1 MKHRANRRRMSNKKF
16 IAILSVFVMLALTMV
31 VGCAV
36 DGTVAWLV
44 SESESSVS
52 TFTLGDI
59 NIGLT
64 ESESGNQPL
73 KIIPGVAIGR
83 SPKVTV
89 DPNSEACW
97 LFVKIEETNWPDFS
111 DANGTA
117 KVSYSVAGG
126 TDGWKALDNHPGV
139 YYREVSAEAAQIGA
153 AYYVLAGD
161 TGHPNG
167 VVTVSKELTKAEINS
182 IASGTQP
189 QLSFTAYA
197 VQRDGIDDVATAWAA
212 ANNP

>member
-1 MKHRANRRRMSNKKF
+1 MSNKKF

-59 NIGLT
+59 NIKLT
-64 ESESGNQPL
+64 GESESQPL
-73 KIIPGVAIGR
+73 KIIPGVEIRR
-83 SPKVTV
+83 SLKVTV
-89 DPNSEACW
+89 EPNSEACW
-97 LFVKIEETNWPDFS
+97 LFVKVEGTNWPHFP

-126 TDGWKALDNHPGV
+126 TNDWKALDNYPGV
-139 YYREVSAEAAQIGA
+139 YYREVSAGDAQTGA
-153 AYYVLAGD
+153 MYDV
-161 TGHPNG
+161 NCN
-167 VVTVSKELTKAEINS
+167 VTVSQMLTKAEVNS
-182 IASGTQP
+182 IAAETQP
-189 QLSFTAYA
+189 KLSFTAYA
-197 VQRDGIDDVATAWAA
+197 VQRDGIDDAVRAWEVANPAP
-212 ANNP
+212 ANP

>member
-59 NIGLT
+59 NIELT
-64 ESESGNQPL
+64 GESESQPL
-73 KIIPGVAIGR
+73 KIIPGVEIRR
-83 SPKVTV
+83 SLKVTV
-89 DPNSEACW
+89 EPNSEACW
-97 LFVKIEETNWPDFS
+97 LFVKVEGTNWLHFP

-126 TDGWKALDNHPGV
+126 TNDWKALDNYPGV
-139 YYREVSAEAAQIGA
+139 YYREVSAEDAK
-153 AYYVLAGD
+153 
-161 TGHPNG
+161 TGVEYDVNG
-167 VVTVSKELTKAEINS
+167 VVAVSKELTKAEINS

-197 VQRDGIDDVATAWAA
+197 VQYDGIGDAATAWAA
-212 ANNP
+212 ANNS

>member
-59 NIGLT
+59 NIKLT
-64 ESESGNQPL
+64 GESESQSL
-73 KIIPGVAIGR
+73 KIIPGVGIRR
-83 SPKVTV
+83 SLKVTV
-89 DPNSEACW
+89 EPNSEACW
-97 LFVKIEETNWPDFS
+97 LFVKVEGTNWSRFP

-117 KVSYSVAGG
+117 KVFYSV
-126 TDGWKALDNHPGV
+126 DVQKGWIALNDHPGV
-139 YYREVSAEAAQIGA
+139 YYREVSAEDAK
-153 AYYVLAGD
+153 
-161 TGHPNG
+161 TGVEYDVNCN
-167 VVTVSKELTKAEINS
+167 VTVSQMLTKAEINS
-182 IASGTQP
+182 IASRTQP

-197 VQRDGIDDVATAWAA
+197 VQRLGIDDAAAAWAA

>member
-59 NIGLT
+59 NIKLT
-64 ESESGNQPL
+64 GESESQPL
-73 KIIPGVAIGR
+73 KIIPGVEIKR
-83 SPKVTV
+83 SLKVTV

-97 LFVKIEETNWPDFS
+97 LFVKVEGTNWSHFPDV
-111 DANGTA
+111 NGTA

-126 TDGWKALDNHPGV
+126 TDDWKALEGNPGV
-139 YYREVSAEAAQIGA
+139 YYREVSAENAK
-153 AYYVLAGD
+153 
-161 TGHPNG
+161 TGVEYDVNCN
-167 VVTVSKELTKAEINS
+167 VTVSQMLTKAEVNS
-182 IASGTQP
+182 IAAETQP

-197 VQRDGIDDVATAWAA
+197 VQRDGIGDAATAWTA
-212 ANNP
+212 ANNS

>member
-59 NIGLT
+59 NIKLT
-64 ESESGNQPL
+64 GESESQPL
-73 KIIPGVAIGR
+73 KIIPGVEIKR
-83 SPKVTV
+83 SLKVTV
-89 DPNSEACW
+89 EPNSEACW
-97 LFVKIEETNWPDFS
+97 LFVKVEGTNWLDLKET
-111 DANGTA
+111 DGTTR
-117 KVSYSVAGG
+117 KVSYSVNVQN
-126 TDGWKALDNHPGV
+126 GWIALEGNPGV
-139 YYREVSAEAAQIGA
+139 YYREVSAEDAQRGD
-153 AYYVLAGD
+153 AYDV
-161 TGHPNG
+161 NCN
-167 VVTVSKELTKAEINS
+167 VTVSQMLTKAEVNS
-182 IASGTQP
+182 IAAGTQP

-197 VQRDGIDDVATAWAA
+197 VQRDGIDDAATAWAA

>member
-1 MKHRANRRRMSNKKF
+1 MKHRANRRRKSNKKF

-59 NIGLT
+59 NINLT
-64 ESESGNQPL
+64 GESESQPL
-73 KIIPGVAIGR
+73 KIIPGVKIER
-83 SPKVTV
+83 SLKVTV
-89 DPNSEACW
+89 EPNSEACW
-97 LFVKIEETNWPDFS
+97 LFVKVEGANWSHFP

-117 KVSYSVAGG
+117 KVSYSVDVQ
-126 TDGWKALDNHPGV
+126 DGWTALNNHPGV
-139 YYREVSAEAAQIGA
+139 YYREVSAEAAQRGD
-153 AYYVLAGD
+153 AYDV
-161 TGHPNG
+161 NCN
-167 VVTVSKELTKAEINS
+167 VTVSQMLTKAEVDS

-189 QLSFTAYA
+189 KLSFTAYA
-197 VQRDGIDDVATAWAA
+197 VQRDGIDDAVRAWEVANPDP
-212 ANNP
+212 ANP

>member
-1 MKHRANRRRMSNKKF
+1 MSNKKF

-59 NIGLT
+59 NIKLT
-64 ESESGNQPL
+64 GESESQPL
-73 KIIPGVAIGR
+73 KVIPGVEIKR
-83 SPKVTV
+83 SLKVTV
-89 DPNSEACW
+89 EPNSEACW
-97 LFVKIEETNWPDFS
+97 LFVKVEGTNWSHFP

-117 KVSYSVAGG
+117 KVSYSV
-126 TDGWKALDNHPGV
+126 DVQNGWIALNGHPGV
-139 YYREVSAEAAQIGA
+139 YYREVSAEAAQRGD
-153 AYYVLAGD
+153 AYDV
-161 TGHPNG
+161 NCN
-167 VVTVSKELTKAEINS
+167 VTVSKELTKADINS

-197 VQRDGIDDVATAWAA
+197 VQYDGIGDAATAWAA
-212 ANNP
+212 ANNS

>member
-1 MKHRANRRRMSNKKF
+1 MKHHANRRRMSNKKF

-59 NIGLT
+59 NIKLT
-64 ESESGNQPL
+64 GESESQSL
-73 KIIPGVAIGR
+73 KIIPGVDIRR
-83 SPKVTV
+83 SLKVTV
-89 DPNSEACW
+89 DANSEACW
-97 LFVKIEETNWPDFS
+97 LFVKVEETNWPDLKET
-111 DANGTA
+111 DGTTR
-117 KVSYSVAGG
+117 KVSYSVNVQN
-126 TDGWKALDNHPGV
+126 GWIALEGNPGV
-139 YYREVSAEAAQIGA
+139 YYREVSAEDAQRGD
-153 AYYVLAGD
+153 AYDV
-161 TGHPNG
+161 NCN
-167 VVTVSKELTKAEINS
+167 VTVSQMLTKAEVNS
-182 IASGTQP
+182 IAAGTQP

-197 VQRDGIDDVATAWAA
+197 VQRDGIDDAATAWAA

>member
-44 SESESSVS
+44 SKSETSVS

-59 NIGLT
+59 NIKLT
-64 ESESGNQPL
+64 GESESPPL
-73 KIIPGVAIGR
+73 KIIPGVDIKR
-83 SPKVTV
+83 SLKVTV
-89 DPNSEACW
+89 ERNSEACW
-97 LFVKIEETNWPDFS
+97 LFVKVEGKNWPDLKET
-111 DANGTA
+111 DGITR
-117 KVSYSVAGG
+117 KVSYSVNVPN
-126 TDGWKALDNHPGV
+126 DWKALEGNPGV
-139 YYREVSAEAAQIGA
+139 YYREVSAEDAK
-153 AYYVLAGD
+153 
-161 TGHPNG
+161 TGMEYDVNG
-167 VVTVSKELTKAEINS
+167 VVAVSEELTKAEVNS

-197 VQRDGIDDVATAWAA
+197 VQRYGIDDVAEAWKA
-212 ANNP
+212 ANPAPANP

>member
-59 NIGLT
+59 NIKLT
-64 ESESGNQPL
+64 EAESESQPL
-73 KIIPGVAIGR
+73 KIIPGVDIRR
-83 SPKVTV
+83 SLKVTV

-97 LFVKIEETNWPDFS
+97 LFVKVEGTNWSHFP

-126 TDGWKALDNHPGV
+126 TSGWTPLSSYPASVFCFVCVALGAESLGFGINTNNAMSYSSFAACKGDN
-139 YYREVSAEAAQIGA
+139 
-153 AYYVLAGD
+153 
-161 TGHPNG
+161 
-167 VVTVSKELTKAEINS
+167 
-182 IASGTQP
+182 IA
-189 QLSFTAYA
+189 LL
-197 VQRDGIDDVATAWAA
+197 
-212 ANNP
+212 N

>member
-1 MKHRANRRRMSNKKF
+1 MSNKKF

-44 SESESSVS
+44 SESGTSVS

-64 ESESGNQPL
+64 EKPESPPPT
-73 KIIPGVAIGR
+73 IIPGVKIER
-83 SPKVTV
+83 SLTV
-89 DPNSEACW
+89 EVMPNSEACW
-97 LFVKIEETNWPDFS
+97 LFVKVEGTNWP
-111 DANGTA
+111 A

-126 TDGWKALDNHPGV
+126 PNDWTPLSVSDYPGV
-139 YYREVSAEAAQIGA
+139 YYREVNAVAAQGA
-153 AYYVLAGD
+153 AYDV
-161 TGHPNG
+161 NCN
-167 VVTVSKELTKAEINS
+167 VTVSEELTKAEINS

-197 VQRDGIDDVATAWAA
+197 VQRDGIDNVVEAWKA
-212 ANNP
+212 ANPAPANP

>member
-59 NIGLT
+59 NIKLT
-64 ESESGNQPL
+64 GESESQPL
-73 KIIPGVAIGR
+73 KIIPGVGIRR
-83 SPKVTV
+83 SLKVTV
-89 DPNSEACW
+89 EPNSEACW
-97 LFVKIEETNWPDFS
+97 LFVKVEGTNWSHFP

-117 KVSYSVAGG
+117 KVSYSV
-126 TDGWKALDNHPGV
+126 DVQNGWIALNDHPGV
-139 YYREVSAEAAQIGA
+139 YYREVSAEAAQRGD
-153 AYYVLAGD
+153 AYDV
-161 TGHPNG
+161 NCN
-167 VVTVSKELTKAEINS
+167 VTVSQMLTKAEVDS

-197 VQRDGIDDVATAWAA
+197 VQRDGIGDAATAWAA
-212 ANNP
+212 ANNS

>member
-1 MKHRANRRRMSNKKF
+1 MKHCANRRRMSNKKF

-59 NIGLT
+59 NIKLT
-64 ESESGNQPL
+64 EAESESQPL
-73 KIIPGVAIGR
+73 KIIPGVEIR
-83 SPKVTV
+83 RFLKVTV
-89 DPNSEACW
+89 EPNSEACW
-97 LFVKIEETNWPDFS
+97 LFVKVEGTNWPHFP

-126 TDGWKALDNHPGV
+126 TNDWKALDNYPGV
-139 YYREVSAEAAQIGA
+139 YYREVSAGDAQTGA
-153 AYYVLAGD
+153 MYDV
-161 TGHPNG
+161 NCN
-167 VVTVSKELTKAEINS
+167 VTVSQMLTKAEVNS
-182 IASGTQP
+182 IAAETQP
-189 QLSFTAYA
+189 KLSFTAYA
-197 VQRDGIDDVATAWAA
+197 VQRDGIDDAVRAWEVANPAP
-212 ANNP
+212 ANP

>member
-59 NIGLT
+59 NIKLT
-64 ESESGNQPL
+64 EAESESQSL
-73 KIIPGVAIGR
+73 KIIPGVEITR
-83 SPKVTV
+83 SLKVTV
-89 DPNSEACW
+89 EPNSEACW
-97 LFVKIEETNWPDFS
+97 LFVKVEGTNWSHFP

-126 TDGWKALDNHPGV
+126 TNDWKALDNYPGV
-139 YYREVSAEAAQIGA
+139 YYREVSAEDAK
-153 AYYVLAGD
+153 
-161 TGHPNG
+161 TGVEYDVNG
-167 VVTVSKELTKAEINS
+167 VVAVSKELTKAEVNS

-197 VQRDGIDDVATAWAA
+197 VQRDGIDDAVRAWEA
-212 ANNP
+212 ANPAPANP

>member
-59 NIGLT
+59 NIKLT
-64 ESESGNQPL
+64 KAESESQPL
-73 KIIPGVAIGR
+73 KIIPGVEIKR
-83 SPKVTV
+83 SLKVTV
-89 DPNSEACW
+89 EPNSEACW
-97 LFVKIEETNWPDFS
+97 LFVKVEETNWSHFP

-126 TDGWKALDNHPGV
+126 TDGWTALSVSDYPGV
-139 YYREVSAEAAQIGA
+139 YYREVSAEDAK
-153 AYYVLAGD
+153 
-161 TGHPNG
+161 TGVEYDVNG
-167 VVTVSKELTKAEINS
+167 VVAVSKELTKAEVNS

-197 VQRDGIDDVATAWAA
+197 VQRLGIDDAATAWAA

>member
-59 NIGLT
+59 NIKLT
-64 ESESGNQPL
+64 EAESESQPL

-83 SPKVTV
+83 SLKVTV
-89 DPNSEACW
+89 EPSSEACW
-97 LFVKIEETNWPDFS
+97 LFLEVEGTNWPDFVE
-111 DANGTA
+111 ANGTVR
-117 KVSYSVAGG
+117 KVSYSVAGEG
-126 TDGWKALDNHPGV
+126 DDWIALNDHPGV
-139 YYREVSAEAAQIGA
+139 YYREVSAENAK
-153 AYYVLAGD
+153 
-161 TGHPNG
+161 TGVEYDVNCN
-167 VVTVSKELTKAEINS
+167 VTVSQMLTKAEVNS
-182 IASGTQP
+182 IAAGNQP

-197 VQRDGIDDVATAWAA
+197 VQRDGIGDAATAWAA
-212 ANNP
+212 ANNS

>member
-44 SESESSVS
+44 SESKSSVS

-59 NIGLT
+59 NIELT

-83 SPKVTV
+83 SLKATV
-89 DPNSEACW
+89 KPNSEACW
-97 LFVKIEETNWPDFS
+97 LFVKVEETHWPDLKET
-111 DANGTA
+111 DGTTR
-117 KVSYSVAGG
+117 KVSYSV
-126 TDGWKALDNHPGV
+126 DVQNGWLALNGHPGV
-139 YYREVSAEAAQIGA
+139 YYREVSAEDAQRGD
-153 AYYVLAGD
+153 AYDV
-161 TGHPNG
+161 NCN
-167 VVTVSKELTKAEINS
+167 VTVSQMLTKEEVNS
-182 IASGTQP
+182 IAAAETQP

-197 VQRDGIDDVATAWAA
+197 VQRDGIGDAATAWTA

>member
-59 NIGLT
+59 NIKLT
-64 ESESGNQPL
+64 GESESQPL
-73 KIIPGVAIGR
+73 KIIPGVDIKR
-83 SPKVTV
+83 SLKVTV

-97 LFVKIEETNWPDFS
+97 LFVKVEETNWSRFP

-117 KVSYSVAGG
+117 KVSYSV
-126 TDGWKALDNHPGV
+126 DVQNGWIALSGHPGV
-139 YYREVSAEAAQIGA
+139 YYREVSAENAK
-153 AYYVLAGD
+153 
-161 TGHPNG
+161 TGMVYDVNCN
-167 VVTVSKELTKAEINS
+167 VTVSQMLTKAEVNS
-182 IASGTQP
+182 IAAGTQP
-189 QLSFTAYA
+189 RLSFTAYA
-197 VQRDGIDDVATAWAA
+197 VQRLGIDDAAAAWAA

>member
-59 NIGLT
+59 NIKLT
-64 ESESGNQPL
+64 KAESESQPL
-73 KIIPGVAIGR
+73 KIIPGVDIRR
-83 SPKVTV
+83 SLKVTV
-89 DPNSEACW
+89 EPNSEACW
-97 LFVKIEETNWPDFS
+97 LFVKVEGTNWSHFP

-126 TDGWKALDNHPGV
+126 TNDWKALDNYPGV
-139 YYREVSAEAAQIGA
+139 YYREVSAENAK
-153 AYYVLAGD
+153 
-161 TGHPNG
+161 TGVEYDVNCN
-167 VVTVSKELTKAEINS
+167 VTVSQMLTKAEVNS
-182 IASGTQP
+182 IAAGTQP

-197 VQRDGIDDVATAWAA
+197 VQRLGIDDAAAAWAA

>member
-59 NIGLT
+59 NIELT
-64 ESESGNQPL
+64 EKSESQPL
-73 KIIPGVAIGR
+73 KIIPGVDIRR
-83 SPKVTV
+83 SLKVKV
-89 DPNSEACW
+89 EPNSEACW
-97 LFVKIEETNWPDFS
+97 LFVKVEETNWQAFWDT
-111 DANGTA
+111 NGTA
-117 KVSYSVAGG
+117 KVSYSVDVQ
-126 TDGWKALDNHPGV
+126 DGWIALDNHPGV
-139 YYREVSAEAAQIGA
+139 YYREVSAENAQRGD
-153 AYYVLAGD
+153 AYDV
-161 TGHPNG
+161 NCN
-167 VVTVSKELTKAEINS
+167 VTVSQMLTKAEVDS

-197 VQRDGIDDVATAWAA
+197 VQRDGIGDAATAWAA
-212 ANNP
+212 ANNS

>member
-59 NIGLT
+59 NIKLT
-64 ESESGNQPL
+64 GESESQPL
-73 KIIPGVAIGR
+73 KIIPGVEITR
-83 SPKVTV
+83 SLKVTV
-89 DPNSEACW
+89 EPNSEACW
-97 LFVKIEETNWPDFS
+97 LFVKVEGTNWSHFP

-117 KVSYSVAGG
+117 KVSYSV
-126 TDGWKALDNHPGV
+126 DVQNGWIALSGHPGV
-139 YYREVSAEAAQIGA
+139 YYREVSAEDAK
-153 AYYVLAGD
+153 
-161 TGHPNG
+161 TGMVYDVNCN
-167 VVTVSKELTKAEINS
+167 VTVSKELTKAEVNS

-197 VQRDGIDDVATAWAA
+197 VQRYSFEDAAKAWEA
-212 ANNP
+212 ANPAPANP

>member
-59 NIGLT
+59 NINLT
-64 ESESGNQPL
+64 GESESQPL
-73 KIIPGVAIGR
+73 KIIPGVKIER
-83 SPKVTV
+83 SLKVTV
-89 DPNSEACW
+89 EPNSEACW
-97 LFVKIEETNWPDFS
+97 LFVKVEGTNWSHFP

-117 KVSYSVAGG
+117 KVSYSVDVQ
-126 TDGWKALDNHPGV
+126 DGWTALNNHPGV
-139 YYREVSAEAAQIGA
+139 YYREVSAEAAQRGD
-153 AYYVLAGD
+153 AYDV
-161 TGHPNG
+161 NCN
-167 VVTVSKELTKAEINS
+167 VTVSQMLTKAEVNS
-182 IASGTQP
+182 IAAETQP
-189 QLSFTAYA
+189 KLSFTAYA
-197 VQRDGIDDVATAWAA
+197 VQRDGIDDAVRAWEVANPAP
-212 ANNP
+212 ANP

>member
-44 SESESSVS
+44 SESKSSVS

-59 NIGLT
+59 NIELA
-64 ESESGNQPL
+64 EESGSQPL
-73 KIIPGVAIGR
+73 KIIPGVEITR
-83 SPKVTV
+83 TLRVKVM
-89 DPNSEACW
+89 PNSEACW
-97 LFVKIEETNWPDFS
+97 LFVKVEETNWPDFKKT
-111 DANGTA
+111 DETTR
-117 KVSYSVAGG
+117 KVSYSVNVPN
-126 TDGWKALDNHPGV
+126 DWKALEGNPGV
-139 YYREVSAEAAQIGA
+139 YYREVSAEDAK
-153 AYYVLAGD
+153 
-161 TGHPNG
+161 TGVEYDVNG
-167 VVTVSKELTKAEINS
+167 VVAVSEELTKAEINS

-197 VQRDGIDDVATAWAA
+197 VQRDGIGDAATAWAA
-212 ANNP
+212 ANNS

>member
-59 NIGLT
+59 NIKLT
-64 ESESGNQPL
+64 GESESQPL
-73 KIIPGVAIGR
+73 KIIPGVEIKR
-83 SPKVTV
+83 SLKVTV
-89 DPNSEACW
+89 EPNSEACW
-97 LFVKIEETNWPDFS
+97 LFVKVEGTNWSHFP

-117 KVSYSVAGG
+117 KVSYSV
-126 TDGWKALDNHPGV
+126 DVQNGWIALNGHPGV
-139 YYREVSAEAAQIGA
+139 YYREVSAENAR
-153 AYYVLAGD
+153 
-161 TGHPNG
+161 TGVEYDVNG
-167 VVTVSKELTKAEINS
+167 VVAVSKELTKAEVNS
-182 IASGTQP
+182 IAAGTQP
-189 QLSFTAYA
+189 QLSFTVYA
-197 VQRDGIDDVATAWAA
+197 VQRYSFEDAAKAWEA
-212 ANNP
+212 ANPAPANP

>member
-1 MKHRANRRRMSNKKF
+1 MSNKKF

-59 NIGLT
+59 NIKLT
-64 ESESGNQPL
+64 GESESQPL
-73 KIIPGVAIGR
+73 KIIPGVEITR
-83 SPKVTV
+83 SLKVTV

-97 LFVKIEETNWPDFS
+97 LFVKVEETNWPDLKKT
-111 DANGTA
+111 DGTTR
-117 KVSYSVAGG
+117 KVSYSVNVPN
-126 TDGWKALDNHPGV
+126 DWKALEGNPGV
-139 YYREVSAEAAQIGA
+139 YYREVSAEDAK
-153 AYYVLAGD
+153 
-161 TGHPNG
+161 TGVEYDVNG
-167 VVTVSKELTKAEINS
+167 VVAVSKELTKAEVNS

-197 VQRDGIDDVATAWAA
+197 VQRLGIDDAAAAWAA
-212 ANNP
+212 ANNS

>member
-59 NIGLT
+59 NINLT
-64 ESESGNQPL
+64 GESESQPL
-73 KIIPGVAIGR
+73 KIIPGVKIER
-83 SPKVTV
+83 SLKVTV
-89 DPNSEACW
+89 EPNSEACW
-97 LFVKIEETNWPDFS
+97 LFVKVEGANWSHFP

-117 KVSYSVAGG
+117 KVSYSVDVQ
-126 TDGWKALDNHPGV
+126 DGWTALNNHPGV
-139 YYREVSAEAAQIGA
+139 YYREVSAEAAQRGD
-153 AYYVLAGD
+153 AYDV
-161 TGHPNG
+161 NCN
-167 VVTVSKELTKAEINS
+167 VTVSQMLTKAEVDS

-189 QLSFTAYA
+189 KLSFTAYA
-197 VQRDGIDDVATAWAA
+197 VQRDGIDDAVRAWEVANPDP
-212 ANNP
+212 ANP

>member
-31 VGCAV
+31 AGCAV

-44 SESESSVS
+44 SKSEPSVS

-64 ESESGNQPL
+64 EESGSQPL
-73 KIIPGVAIGR
+73 KIIPGVEIKR
-83 SPKVTV
+83 SLKAKVF
-89 DPNSEACW
+89 PGSEACW
-97 LFVKIEETNWPDFS
+97 LFVKVEGTNWP
-111 DANGTA
+111 A

-126 TDGWKALDNHPGV
+126 TSGWTALSGYPGV
-139 YYREVSAEAAQIGA
+139 YYREVPAENAKYGVG
-153 AYYVLAGD
+153 YDV
-161 TGHPNG
+161 TG
-167 VVTVSKELTKAEINS
+167 VVAVSEELTKAEING
-182 IASGTQP
+182 IANGPKP

-197 VQRDGIDDVATAWAA
+197 VQRDGIENEVKAWEA
-212 ANNP
+212 ANPAPANP

>member
-59 NIGLT
+59 NIKLT
-64 ESESGNQPL
+64 EAESESQSL
-73 KIIPGVAIGR
+73 KIIPGVEITR
-83 SPKVTV
+83 SLKVTV
-89 DPNSEACW
+89 EPNSEACW
-97 LFVKIEETNWPDFS
+97 LFVKVEGTNWSHFP

-126 TDGWKALDNHPGV
+126 TNDWKALDNYPGV
-139 YYREVSAEAAQIGA
+139 YYREVSAEDAK
-153 AYYVLAGD
+153 
-161 TGHPNG
+161 TGVEYDVNG
-167 VVTVSKELTKAEINS
+167 VVAVSKELTKAEVNS

-197 VQRDGIDDVATAWAA
+197 VQRYSFEDAAKAWEA
-212 ANNP
+212 ANPAPANP

>member
-1 MKHRANRRRMSNKKF
+1 MKHHANRRRMSNKKF

-59 NIGLT
+59 NIKLT
-64 ESESGNQPL
+64 GESESQSL
-73 KIIPGVAIGR
+73 KIIPGVGIRR
-83 SPKVTV
+83 SLKVTV

-97 LFVKIEETNWPDFS
+97 LFVKVEETNWPDLKET
-111 DANGTA
+111 DGTTR
-117 KVSYSVAGG
+117 KVFYSV
-126 TDGWKALDNHPGV
+126 DVQNGWTALNTHPGV
-139 YYREVSAEAAQIGA
+139 YYREVSAENAK
-153 AYYVLAGD
+153 
-161 TGHPNG
+161 TGVEYDVNCN
-167 VVTVSKELTKAEINS
+167 VTVSQMLTKAEVNS
-182 IASGTQP
+182 IAAETQP

-197 VQRDGIDDVATAWAA
+197 VQRDGIGDAATAWTA
-212 ANNP
+212 ANNS

>member
-59 NIGLT
+59 NIKLT
-64 ESESGNQPL
+64 EAEAESQPL
-73 KIIPGVAIGR
+73 KIIPGVEIRR
-83 SPKVTV
+83 SLKVTV
-89 DPNSEACW
+89 EPNSEACW
-97 LFVKIEETNWPDFS
+97 LFVKVEGTNWSHFP

-126 TDGWKALDNHPGV
+126 TNDWKALDNYPGV
-139 YYREVSAEAAQIGA
+139 YYREVSAENAK
-153 AYYVLAGD
+153 
-161 TGHPNG
+161 TGVEYDVNCN
-167 VVTVSKELTKAEINS
+167 VTVSQMLTKAEVNS
-182 IASGTQP
+182 IAAGTQP

-197 VQRDGIDDVATAWAA
+197 VQRLGIDDAAAAWAA